1 MTQYTQKKIEVNVPA
16 SKIWN
21 ILADYSSVDKYAT
34 GIKSSSIV
42 GDINSGL
49 GAKRL
54 CTFQNGS
61 SLVEEIVDFQDKSGY
76 RMKLSEHSL
85 PLKSMNSEIQVREI
99 DENRSEIFMAC
110 DFEVKMG
117 PLGWLMG
124 YFMMRPLM
132 KSTFKTLMTGLA
144 YHTVTGK
151 CIDKKLPSKQIL
163 QESI

>member
-1 MTQYTQKKIEVNVPA
+1 MTHHVENKIEVNVPA
-16 SKIWN
+16 SKLWS
-21 ILADYSSVDKYAT
+21 ILEDFSSVEKFAVS
-34 GIKSSSIV
+34 IKSSPIE

-76 RMKLSEHSL
+76 RMKLSEHTL
-85 PLKSMNSEIQVREI
+85 PLKSMHAQMNVKQI
-99 DENRSEIFMAC
+99 DEKRSEISMSA

-117 PLGWLMG
+117 PLGWIMG
-124 YFMMRPLM
+124 YLMMRPVM

-144 YHTVTGK
+144 YHAATGK
-151 CIDKKLPSKQIL
+151 VIDGKLPSKQIL